1 MLSIVATP
9 IGNLGDLT
17 PRAIDA
23 LRSADIIACE
33 DTRRTWALLTHAG
46 IPRPSELI
54 SYRQGNE
61 ERTGERLIA
70 SLQAGRQVVL
80 CSDGGC
86 PGISDPGYRLVQRAA
101 ELDLPMTMLPG
112 ASAVTTALVL
122 SGLPTSSFTFKGFP
136 PRKPGALNRFFADE
150 AASPHTLVLF
160 EAPYRLAPTLAA
172 ALAALGD
179 RRAALCLELTK
190 LHERIHRG
198 WLSELHALCEAAPTK
213 GEASIVIAGNHPK
226 FAREELLP
234 Q

>member
-17 PRAIDA
+17 PRAVEA
-23 LRSADIIACE
+23 FRTADIVACE
-33 DTRRTWALLTHAG
+33 DTRRTWALLSHLG
-46 IPRPSELI
+46 IPRPSDFV

-61 ERTGERLIA
+61 ERTGQRLVA
-70 SLQAGRQVVL
+70 ALQAGRHVVL

-86 PGISDPGYRLVQRAA
+86 PGISDPGYRLVQRVA
-101 ELDLPMTMLPG
+101 ELELPMTMLPG

-150 AASPHTLVLF
+150 AGSPHTLVVF
-160 EAPYRLAPTLAA
+160 EAPYRLVPTLAA

-179 RRAALCLELTK
+179 RRAALCTELTK
-190 LHERIHRG
+190 LHERIARG
-198 WLSELHALCEAAPTK
+198 WLSELHAHCAAAPLK
-213 GEASIVIAGNHPK
+213 GEAALVVAGNHPK
-226 FAREELLP
+226 FMRALP
-234 Q
+234 CF